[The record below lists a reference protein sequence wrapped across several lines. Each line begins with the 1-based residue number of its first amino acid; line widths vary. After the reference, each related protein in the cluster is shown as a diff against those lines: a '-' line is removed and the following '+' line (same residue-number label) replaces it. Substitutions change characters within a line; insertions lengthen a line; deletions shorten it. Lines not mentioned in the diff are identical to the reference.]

1 MPITNFDHYT
11 IRARDIDASARFYH
25 DVMGFR
31 VETLTSFEFPFRLLF
46 LGDHALVHLLGAG
59 EELNAFLARSAPSYE
74 SGVERGT
81 GNMEHVAFNATGF
94 KDFLA
99 RIMAANIHFEQRTL
113 ADYGVVQLLFSD
125 LDGVEI
131 EVNFPLGELQSWD

>member
-11 IRARDIDASARFYH
+11 IRAHDIDASARFYQ

-31 VETLTSFEFPFRLLF
+31 IETLNDFAFPFRLLF
-46 LGDHALVHLLGAG
+46 LGDQALVHLLGAG
-59 EELNAFLARSAPSYE
+59 AELDEFLARNAPAYAA
-74 SGVERGT
+74 GIERGT

-99 RIMAANIHFEQRTL
+99 RVMAANVHFEQRIL

-125 LDGVEI
+125 VDGVEI
-131 EVNFPLGELQSWD
+131 EVNFPISELPS

>member
-11 IRARDIDASARFYH
+11 IRARDIDASARFYQ

-31 VETLTSFEFPFRLLF
+31 IETLNDFAFPFRLLF
-46 LGDHALVHLLGAG
+46 LGDQALVHLLGAG
-59 EELNAFLARSAPSYE
+59 AELDAFLARSAPSYAA
-74 SGVERGT
+74 GIERGT

-99 RIMAANIHFEQRTL
+99 RVMAANVHFEQRTL

-131 EVNFPLGELQSWD
+131 EVNFPVSELPS